1 MRVPQVPFF
10 RLPRWEAVI
19 SQLRSRRCFAAASS
33 SGAADGNRTNDQSLE
48 GRYASALFRVAKG
61 KGTVDK
67 VFEDMETLRNA
78 IEESRDFRLFIET
91 PGVPSKNKIEVMAQF
106 GSKCAFDQSTQ
117 NLLSVLIE
125 NRRFSHLKKV
135 VDTYEDM
142 YRAYKGEVKCSVT
155 SAKVT
160 RLFFILVHELSDMSA
175 SAPSGTHRSTNV
187 FRGIGFEIS
196 PALRLQALDVL
207 LYFPTNSRWPS
218 CKVGITEPG
227 FYYCFAAGE
236 VAESV
241 DGAASLSDWL
251 H

>member
-142 YRAYKGEVKCSVT
+142 YRAYKGEVKCTVT
-155 SAKVT
+155 SAKELTDQQTSSVESALKS
-160 RLFFILVHELSDMSA
+160 RL
-175 SAPSGTHRSTNV
+175 PSGSKLLMSYC
-187 FRGIGFEIS
+187 IS
-196 PALRLQALDVL
+196 PQIRVRIFALSGVR
-207 LYFPTNSRWPS
+207 
-218 CKVGITEPG
+218 
-227 FYYCFAAGE
+227 E
-236 VAESV
+236 VV
-241 DGAASLSDWL
+241 M
-251 H
+251 HI